1 MDRIHQVQIKDSWRS
16 SVNAVLEFR
25 VPENLGDFLNR

>member
-1 MDRIHQVQIKDSWRS
+1 MDRIHQVQIKDSWWS
-16 SVNAVLEFR
+16 SLFVVLEFR